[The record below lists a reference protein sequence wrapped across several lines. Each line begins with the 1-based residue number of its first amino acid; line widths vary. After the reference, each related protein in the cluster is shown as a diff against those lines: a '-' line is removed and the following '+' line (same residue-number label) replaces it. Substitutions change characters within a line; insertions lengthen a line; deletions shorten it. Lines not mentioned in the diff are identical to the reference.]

1 VTAFGC
7 NPRAAGAFGTLP
19 RPGTGSALRFGVTAG
34 VMVRAPGAACGVVA
48 PGPNLRGPGSGARRS
63 TLPTFA
69 RGLMNELAG
78 RWALPSW
85 MSVAR
90 RDTAPGK
97 AGPALKA
104 R

>member
-34 VMVRAPGAACGVVA
+34 VMVRAPGAA
-48 PGPNLRGPGSGARRS
+48 GPNLRGPGSGVRRS

-69 RGLMNELAG
+69 RGLMNELAV
-78 RWALPSW
+78 R
-85 MSVAR
+85 
-90 RDTAPGK
+90 
-97 AGPALKA
+97 
-104 R
+104 